1 MNKNDSIGRAR
12 FIVDMHTHSNNSHD
26 GKCTVAEMAKAA
38 REKGLNGICI
48 TDHCDVMLSDTVDV
62 ASKTKCSVNDAKN
75 ADNKYGVRVF
85 CGIEI
90 GETYWNQPV
99 TDKIL
104 SMCSYDAVIGSVHT
118 LDKAGWDIS
127 YSQIDFSLYTEA
139 ELYDFFNVYLDN
151 VNKMLDT
158 LNFDILAHLTCPL
171 RYINGRYK
179 RNVDATR
186 FADKIETILKRIT
199 ERKIALEINTS
210 EIDQGIN
217 ATMPYDWII
226 KRYFELGGELI
237 TLGSDAH
244 TTNNI
249 GKGFDKAFCM
259 LKSMGVEHYYCYEN
273 RIPQRCD
280 VLLP

>member
-1 MNKNDSIGRAR
+1 MIIHNTKANML
-12 FIVDMHTHSNNSHD
+12 VDMHTHSNNSHD
-26 GKCTVAEMAKAA
+26 GKCTVDEMAKAA
-38 REKGLNGICI
+38 REKGLDGICI
-48 TDHCDVMLSDTVDV
+48 TDHCDIMLFNNMDITSMTQR
-62 ASKTKCSVNDAKN
+62 SVNDSKN
-75 ADNKYGVRVF
+75 ADGKYGVRVF

-90 GETYWNQPV
+90 GETYWNQAA

-127 YSQIDFSLYTEA
+127 YSQIDFSKYSDA
-139 ELYDFFNVYLDN
+139 ELNDFFNVYLDN

-158 LNFDILAHLTCPL
+158 LDFDILAHLTCPL

-179 RNVDATR
+179 RNLDAML
-186 FADKIETILKRIT
+186 FNDKIENILIRII
-199 ERKIALEINTS
+199 ELKIALEINTS

-217 ATMPYDWII
+217 STMPYDWII
-226 KRYFELGGELI
+226 KRYFELGGDLI

-249 GKGFDKAFCM
+249 GKGFFNVIDM
-259 LKSMGVEHYYCYEN
+259 LKDIGVKHYYRYEN